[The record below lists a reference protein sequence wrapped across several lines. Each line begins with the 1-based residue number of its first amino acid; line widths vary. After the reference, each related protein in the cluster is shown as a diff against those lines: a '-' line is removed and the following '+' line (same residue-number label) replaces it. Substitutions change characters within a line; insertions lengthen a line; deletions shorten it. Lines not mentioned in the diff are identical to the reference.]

1 MDYDSTPINATFT
14 AGTTRAMVNVP
25 LINDD
30 IVEAP
35 ETFDLIFTI
44 PSSLQGQV
52 IPGSTTMANGIITD
66 DDSKN
71 SLLELVH

>member
-25 LINDD
+25 LINDN
-30 IVEAP
+30 IVEAV
-35 ETFDLIFTI
+35 ETFHLIFTI

-52 IPGSTTMANGIITD
+52 ISGATTTATGIITD
-66 DDSKN
+66 DDSKC
-71 SLLELVH
+71 